1 MLGWSCDYNGICW
14 SGTYDPSEYEVVRSF
29 GYFSLAKKHNLTD
42 LIGSGDTIFYESCSN
57 GCDSSIAFTFVGFL
71 PP

>member
-1 MLGWSCDYNGICW
+1 
-14 SGTYDPSEYEVVRSF
+14 VVRSF
-29 GYFSLAKKHNLTD
+29 GYFALAKKNNLTD